1 MSILKH
7 VGAWRA
13 FALFA
18 LLSLATPSRAELALS
33 GADPT
38 PALHASAIFYTFV
51 PGLFGRG
58 AWAEREM
65 DRIRIG
71 RHEGIVD
78 DYSEE
83 TQYILGTLNSV
94 IMAQYSQ
101 LAEGPLDLETIQM
114 PYEAPAF
121 RYVPIEGALESV
133 GLSIEDLAPQTE
145 LPWLATALVD
155 FFLNLY
161 NYTLKTAMGVRELI
175 HGTVAPKPLNLEGTA
190 IPRVDSG
197 GRRFD
202 LSEPGDAFEKP
213 QEKNFVLVA
222 PVVRSTFK
230 ILLGLCLGILL
241 YGFIRNM

>member
-13 FALFA
+13 LA
-18 LLSLATPSRAELALS
+18 LLTLLTLANPSRAELAM
-33 GADPT
+33 ARTDPT
-38 PALHASAIFYTFV
+38 PALHASAIFYMFV
-51 PGLFGRG
+51 PGLFARG
-58 AWAEREM
+58 TWAEREL
-65 DRIRIG
+65 DRVRLG
-71 RHEGIVD
+71 RHSGLVD

-83 TQYILGTLNSV
+83 TQYILGTLNGV
-94 IMAQYSQ
+94 ITAQYSQ
-101 LAEGPLDLETIQM
+101 LADGPLDIEAVQM

-121 RYVPIEGALESV
+121 RYVPVEGALESV

-161 NYTLKTAMGVRELI
+161 NYTLKTAMGLRELI
-175 HGTVAPKPLNLEGTA
+175 HGSVAPKPLNLEGTA

-202 LSEPGDAFEKP
+202 LSEPGPAFEKTE
-213 QEKNFVLVA
+213 EKNLVLVA